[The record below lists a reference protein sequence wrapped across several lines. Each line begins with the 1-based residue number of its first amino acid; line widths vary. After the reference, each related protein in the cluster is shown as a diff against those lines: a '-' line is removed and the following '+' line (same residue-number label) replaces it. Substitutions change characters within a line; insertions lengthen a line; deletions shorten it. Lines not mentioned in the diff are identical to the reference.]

1 VSGAPAPAAQ
11 ATSGRPSGGDLPS
24 YGCVVLTQGRRPADL
39 RAALDSLLGQTGV
52 RLDVLVV
59 GNGWHPAGLPAGVRA
74 LALPD
79 NLGIPAGR
87 SAGVP
92 HVSGELLLFLDDD
105 ARLSGTG
112 MLAEVAR
119 RFAAEPRLGLLQP
132 RVVDPTGRPAPR
144 RWTPRLRVGDPGRS
158 SDVAAVWEGL
168 VVLRR
173 EVYARAGGWPDEFF
187 YGHEGI
193 DLAWGVWDCGAVV
206 RYAGDLVVHHPAV
219 AQTRHPYFHRLS
231 ARNRVWL
238 ARRRLPAPVGV
249 VYVLVWLT
257 LTLARTRTP
266 RDLREVLG
274 GTLEGLRTAPA
285 LRRPMSW
292 RTAARMTRVGRP
304 PVI

>member
-1 VSGAPAPAAQ
+1 MSGPLAGGPA
-11 ATSGRPSGGDLPS
+11 S

-39 RAALDSLLGQTGV
+39 RAALDSLLGQRDV

-59 GNGWHPAGLPAGVRA
+59 GNGWHPAGLPDGVRA

-92 HVSGELLLFLDDD
+92 HVHGDLLLFLDDD
-105 ARLSGTG
+105 ARLGDPG
-112 MLAEVAR
+112 LLAEVAR

-132 RVVDPTGRPAPR
+132 RVVDPTGLPAPR
-144 RWTPRLRVGDPGRS
+144 RWTPRLRVGDPARS
-158 SDVAAVWEGL
+158 SDVCAVWEGA

-173 EVYARAGGWPDEFF
+173 EVYAQAGGWPDEFF

-193 DLAWGVWDCGAVV
+193 DLAWGVWDAGAVV
-206 RYAGDLVVHHPAV
+206 RYAGDLVVQHPAV

-249 VYVLVWLT
+249 VYVLVWLA
-257 LTLARTRTP
+257 LTLARTRRP
-266 RDLREVLG
+266 RDLREVLR
-274 GTLEGLRTAPA
+274 GTLEGVRTAPA
-285 LRRPMSW
+285 VRRPVSW
-292 RTAARMTRVGRP
+292 RAMARMTRAGRP
-304 PVI
+304 PVV

>member
-1 VSGAPAPAAQ
+1 VTG
-11 ATSGRPSGGDLPS
+11 LPS
-24 YGCVVLTQGRRPADL
+24 YGCVVLTQGKRPADL

-59 GNGWHPAGLPAGVRA
+59 GNGWAPAGLPDGVRA

-92 HVSGELLLFLDDD
+92 HVSGALLLFLDDD
-105 ARLSGTG
+105 ARLGDPG
-112 MLAEVAR
+112 LLAEVAR
-119 RFAAEPRLGLLQP
+119 RFAAQPRLGLLQP
-132 RVVDPTGRPAPR
+132 RVVDPTGLPAPR
-144 RWTPRLRVGDPGRS
+144 RWTPRLRVGDPARS
-158 SDVAAVWEGL
+158 SDVCAVWEGA

-173 EVYARAGGWPDEFF
+173 EVYERAGGWADEFF

-193 DLAWGVWDCGAVV
+193 DLAWGVWDAGAVV

-238 ARRRLPAPVGV
+238 ARRRLPLPVGV
-249 VYVLVWLT
+249 VYVLVWLA
-257 LTLARTRTP
+257 LIGARTRRL
-266 RDLREVLG
+266 RDLRETLG
-274 GTLEGLRTAPA
+274 GTLDGLRRPPA
-285 LRRPMSW
+285 LRRPMAW
-292 RTAARMTRVGRP
+292 RTVARMTRAGRP
-304 PVI
+304 PVV